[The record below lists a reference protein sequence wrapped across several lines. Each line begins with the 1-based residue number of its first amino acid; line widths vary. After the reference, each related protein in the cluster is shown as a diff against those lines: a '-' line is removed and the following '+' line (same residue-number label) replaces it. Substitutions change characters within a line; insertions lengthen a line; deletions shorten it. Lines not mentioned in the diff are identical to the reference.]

1 MYNHNNRRNKYNNG
15 GIMKLTLLREDIDRF
30 RTYIKRQF
38 NHLEVEYLGDPDKY
52 KDTDYMF
59 LRNMLQK
66 IEKAYVDEEK
76 LQKDIKEK
84 SLKKK

>member
-1 MYNHNNRRNKYNNG
+1 
-15 GIMKLTLLREDIDRF
+15 MKLNLYKEDIDRF
-30 RTYIKRQF
+30 RTYIRRQF
-38 NHLEVEYLGDPDKY
+38 NLLETEYLGDRDKY

-66 IEKAYVDEEK
+66 IEKAYIEEAK

-84 SLKKK
+84 SLKKR

>member
-1 MYNHNNRRNKYNNG
+1 
-15 GIMKLTLLREDIDRF
+15 MKLNLYKEDIDRF
-30 RTYIKRQF
+30 RTYIRRQF
-38 NHLEVEYLGDPDKY
+38 NLLATEYLGDPDKY

-66 IEKAYVDEEK
+66 IEKAYIEEEK

-84 SLKKK
+84 SLKKR

>member
-1 MYNHNNRRNKYNNG
+1 
-15 GIMKLTLLREDIDRF
+15 MKLTLYKEDIDRF
-30 RTYIKRQF
+30 RIYIKRQF
-38 NHLEVEYLGDPDKY
+38 NHLETEYLGDRDKY

-66 IEKAYVDEEK
+66 IEKAYVYEEK
-76 LQKDIKEK
+76 RQKEIKEK

>member
-1 MYNHNNRRNKYNNG
+1 
-15 GIMKLTLLREDIDRF
+15 MKLNLYKEDIDRF
-30 RTYIKRQF
+30 RTYIRRQF
-38 NHLEVEYLGDPDKY
+38 NLLETEYLGDRDKY

-66 IEKAYVDEEK
+66 IEKAYIEEAK
-76 LQKDIKEK
+76 LQKNIKEK